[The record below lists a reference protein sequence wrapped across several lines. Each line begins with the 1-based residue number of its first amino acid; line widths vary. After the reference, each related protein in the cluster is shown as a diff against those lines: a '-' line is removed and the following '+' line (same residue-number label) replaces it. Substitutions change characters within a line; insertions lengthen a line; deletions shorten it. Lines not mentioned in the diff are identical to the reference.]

1 VIHNIDCLK
10 FLDTT
15 PDNSFDVCISSPPY
29 NLNVKYS
36 QYKDTRKDY
45 IEWMSEV
52 WHEVCRVLK
61 PDGHLFLNLGYSKDN
76 PFDTYKI
83 AENVPWKLQNNIIW
97 AKAVEVDGKVRGYT
111 IPHQS
116 KRYLQNG
123 WEHLFHFTKNGDTLI
138 DLERSGV
145 PYNTNYNNHNRN
157 AKRSGRNYRP
167 TTNCWHITYKSKA
180 TKEITKEIAGDNKHP
195 AIYPESL
202 VKKCLKVSGLKKGI
216 VFDPFMGTGTTA
228 VVAKNYDLEYIGCEI
243 DSDYYKFAN
252 QRISKVI

>member
-1 VIHNIDCLK
+1 
-10 FLDTT
+10 
-15 PDNSFDVCISSPPY
+15 
-29 NLNVKYS
+29 
-36 QYKDTRKDY
+36 
-45 IEWMSEV
+45 M
-52 WHEVCRVLK
+52 
-61 PDGHLFLNLGYSKDN
+61 
-76 PFDTYKI
+76 
-83 AENVPWKLQNNIIW
+83 NN
-97 AKAVEVDGKVRGYT
+97 
-111 IPHQS
+111 
-116 KRYLQNG
+116 
-123 WEHLFHFTKNGDTLI
+123 
-138 DLERSGV
+138 
-145 PYNTNYNNHNRN
+145 NNHNRN

-202 VKKCLKVSGLKKGI
+202 VEKCLKVSGLKKGI